1 MGSWNAHSFVKY
13 PISLSCTSGEEKEGN
28 DAADRLQQLAAQ
40 LEDSAQKDVWCT
52 VAYIGVASL
61 I

>member
-1 MGSWNAHSFVKY
+1 VNKY

-40 LEDSAQKDVWCT
+40 LEDSAQYWRSEFDLESKS
-52 VAYIGVASL
+52 INL
-61 I
+61 